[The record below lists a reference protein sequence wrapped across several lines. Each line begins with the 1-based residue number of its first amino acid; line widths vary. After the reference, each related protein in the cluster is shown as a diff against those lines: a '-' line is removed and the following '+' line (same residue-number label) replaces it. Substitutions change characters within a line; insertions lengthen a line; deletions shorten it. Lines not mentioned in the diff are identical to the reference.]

1 MNPVVITALF
11 FTQCGFK
18 MDESDESFIDCKI
31 MRTKAGYRARGD
43 CRLSKSVGAQAASSS
58 SRNMVILRNTER
70 IRRQKG
76 LEYLK
81 LYTKG

>member
-1 MNPVVITALF
+1 MITALF

-43 CRLSKSVGAQAASSS
+43 CRLSKSVGAQAAHQETWLSF
-58 SRNMVILRNTER
+58 E
-70 IRRQKG
+70 IRREFVGK
-76 LEYLK
+76 K
-81 LYTKG
+81 AWSI